1 MREYTL
7 DEAIEKSNK
16 ITIGSIN
23 LIGAAVTFL
32 IGVILVKLL
41 WFWTIPEL
49 FPAAVDQG
57 LILGDIT
64 WLAALKITGL
74 VAVLTSAGSLIA
86 GRWGRQIA

>member
-7 DEAIEKSNK
+7 DEAIEISNK

-23 LIGAAVTFL
+23 LIGAVVTFL

-49 FPAAVDQG
+49 FPAAVEQG

-64 WLAALKITGL
+64 WLTALKVTGL
-74 VAVLTSAGSLIA
+74 VAVMTSAGSIIA
-86 GRWGRQIA
+86 GRWGR

>member
-7 DEAIEKSNK
+7 DAAIELSNK

-32 IGVILVKLL
+32 ISVILGKLL

-49 FPAAVDQG
+49 FPAAVEQG
-57 LILGDIT
+57 LVLGDIT
-64 WLAALKITGL
+64 WLTALKITGF
-74 VAVLTSAGSLIA
+74 VAVMMSASSIIA
-86 GRWGRQIA
+86 GRWGR

>member
-7 DEAIEKSNK
+7 DEVIEISNK

-23 LIGAAVTFL
+23 LIGAVVTFL

-41 WFWTIPEL
+41 WFWAIPEL
-49 FPAAVDQG
+49 FPAAVEQG

-64 WLAALKITGL
+64 WLTALKITGL
-74 VAVLTSAGSLIA
+74 IAVMTSAGSIIA
-86 GRWGRQIA
+86 GRWGR

>member
-7 DEAIEKSNK
+7 DEAIEISNK
-16 ITIGSIN
+16 ITIVGIN

-49 FPAAVDQG
+49 FPAAVEQG

-64 WLAALKITGL
+64 WLTALKVTGL
-74 VAVLTSAGSLIA
+74 VAVMTSAGSIIA
-86 GRWGRQIA
+86 GRWGR

>member
-7 DEAIEKSNK
+7 DEAIQISNK

-23 LIGAAVTFL
+23 LIGAAVTSL

-49 FPAAVDQG
+49 FPAAVEQG

-74 VAVLTSAGSLIA
+74 VAVLTSGGSIIA
-86 GRWGRQIA
+86 GKWGH